1 MRISELSG
9 QLPQSIIQFYLG
21 GGFDELYPP
30 QAEAIQRGVLD
41 GKNVVASIPTASGK
55 TLLAEFAMLKS
66 VLSGGKALY
75 IVPLRALASEKFD
88 SFSEF
93 EKLGV
98 KVGIST
104 GDFDQKD
111 EWLGGYDIIVATSEK
126 ADSLLRNEASW
137 MSQLTVIVADEIHL
151 INSPDRGPTLEITLA
166 KLMKL
171 NPRAQIL
178 ALSATIGNA
187 DELARWLDAELI
199 QSDWRPVELREGV
212 LFGRAIKFVE
222 GKKEI
227 DARNKDDAI
236 ALSIDTMREGGQC
249 LIFTNTRKNS
259 ESIAKRVSR
268 AIKDMIDPDDLDGL
282 MKLAGDVREVGETD
296 LCEKLA
302 SCVENGAAFHHA
314 GLRSEHRRIIEIGF
328 RSNVIKV
335 IACTPTLASGLN
347 LPARR
352 VVIRDYKR
360 YDVNFGL
367 TPIPVLEVKQMCGRA
382 GRPGLDPYG
391 EAVLIARNFDELN
404 ALMEN
409 YVLAY
414 PENIWSKLGTETALR
429 THVLSTIATGFA
441 SSTSQLFD
449 FMEATFYASQQERW
463 SLEHVIDA
471 VLEFLE
477 DEDMLVRSD
486 EKLRATSLGRLVSRL
501 YIDPLSA
508 SIIIKALRSVDEIV
522 SLTLLHLV
530 CRTPDMRKL
539 YLRSNDYT
547 WVSDFAEQ
555 HDEEFVCVEEDEWFL
570 AEVKTAMMFLDWI
583 DEVHENDITKKF
595 GIGPGDIR
603 TLTETAEWLVH
614 STAELSAFLRL
625 PFTREARRL
634 VERIRY
640 GIKEELLEL
649 VKIRGVG
656 RVRARRLYDAG
667 FTDLDKLKNA
677 DPKAI
682 GELVGTKIAVKI
694 LEQLGV
700 SLDEAVG
707 RSLE

>member
-1 MRISELSG
+1 MKIIELSG

-30 QAEAIQRGVLD
+30 QAEAIRRGVLD

-93 EKLGV
+93 ESLGV

-227 DARNKDDAI
+227 DVRNKDDAI
-236 ALSIDTMREGGQC
+236 ALSMDTMREGGQC

-259 ESIAKRVSR
+259 ESIAKRVGR
-268 AIKDMIDPDDLDGL
+268 TIKDMINSEDLDGL
-282 MKLAGDVREVGETD
+282 MKLAGEVREAGETD

-314 GLRSEHRRIIEIGF
+314 GLRSEHRRIIENGF

-391 EAVLIARNFDELN
+391 EAVLIARNFDELDE
-404 ALMEN
+404 LMEN

-414 PENIWSKLGTETALR
+414 PESIWSKLGTETALR

-463 SLEHVIDA
+463 SLKHVIDA

-486 EKLRATSLGRLVSRL
+486 EKLHATSLGRLVSKL

-508 SIIIKALRSVDEIV
+508 SIVIKALRSVDE
-522 SLTLLHLV
+522 STPLTLLHLV

-547 WVSDFAEQ
+547 WVSDFVEE
-555 HDEEFVCVEEDEWFL
+555 HDEEFIYVEEDEWFL

-640 GIKEELLEL
+640 GIKKELLEL

-700 SLDEAVG
+700 SLDDAVG
-707 RSLE
+707 RNLE

>member
-1 MRISELSG
+1 MKIIELSD

-30 QAEAIQRGVLD
+30 QAEAIRRGVLD

-93 EKLGV
+93 ESLGV

-227 DARNKDDAI
+227 DVRNKDDAI
-236 ALSIDTMREGGQC
+236 ALSMDTMREGGQC

-259 ESIAKRVSR
+259 ESIAKRVGR
-268 AIKDMIDPDDLDGL
+268 TIKDMINSEDLDGL
-282 MKLAGDVREVGETD
+282 MKLAGEVREAGETD

-314 GLRSEHRRIIEIGF
+314 GLRSEHRRIIENGF

-391 EAVLIARNFDELN
+391 EAVLIARNFDELDE
-404 ALMEN
+404 LMEN

-414 PENIWSKLGTETALR
+414 PESIWSKLGTETALR

-463 SLEHVIDA
+463 SLKHVIDA

-486 EKLRATSLGRLVSRL
+486 EKLHATSLGRLVSKL

-508 SIIIKALRSVDEIV
+508 SIVIKALRSVDE
-522 SLTLLHLV
+522 STPLTLLHLV

-547 WVSDFAEQ
+547 WVSDFVEE
-555 HDEEFVCVEEDEWFL
+555 HDEEFIYVEEDEWFL

-640 GIKEELLEL
+640 GIKKELLEL

-700 SLDEAVG
+700 SLDDAVG
-707 RSLE
+707 RNLE